1 MTVRLK
7 GAWNT
12 HPLTLFIDNGDR
24 KGNTMGTASITSAT
38 TITIS
43 IPAPVAGMLEREAKA
58 RHKTMASIIA
68 EWLQEQAD
76 ERAAQKALA
85 KAIKANKGKPSIKA
99 EDLYAQC
106 GL

>member
-1 MTVRLK
+1 
-7 GAWNT
+7 
-12 HPLTLFIDNGDR
+12 
-24 KGNTMGTASITSAT
+24 
-38 TITIS
+38 
-43 IPAPVAGMLEREAKA
+43 
-58 RHKTMASIIA
+58 MANIIA